1 MQELIIYLLKSSGL
15 IAAFYVA
22 YYFLLRKETFFT
34 SNRWFLLTGLVTSSV
49 LPSFFIEKIVFVET
63 PKSVQNPVINTI
75 SNSVPTTEIIE
86 KSIEI
91 DWFQI
96 GIYIYG
102 IITLILLFKVFFNLI
117 SLFKILDNKQVLKQD
132 KFQFI
137 DVNENLSP
145 FSFFNYIVYNSSLY
159 SESELRSI
167 LLHEK
172 IHSAQKHSFDVLV
185 TNLFSI
191 LFWFNPF
198 MYLYKKAVIQ
208 NLEYIA
214 DSEAIAQ
221 IDDKKSYQMAL
232 LKVVSH
238 QNCLPITNHFYQ
250 SLIKKRI
257 VMLNKNQS
265 NKRNSWKYAVIIP
278 ALVAFVILF
287 QVKVIA
293 QEKEVEATANKTAY
307 AELTAFSI
315 DKNSTDEEIKND
327 AEILKKQSGI
337 DVKFSKI
344 KRNTKGEIIAIKIDY
359 KDKNGNKGSSFVNSD
374 EPIET
379 ITIFKTS
386 NSVGIKTSSDTVTHL
401 VKDKVIIFNNNK
413 NEYIRDTETLVSP
426 DEEGKNLL
434 LIINGKEYFK
444 NDLKNF
450 NFSVDGSITQYDSEE
465 AVKRFGPQGKDGA
478 WVFNGTTVFN
488 DNNTA
493 ALNDFPTPP
502 TPPTPPV
509 APTLNFEVAKFPA
522 MPTPPTPPSGSPIN
536 NEKAWKKFE
545 KKMEEYEK
553 KIEALEPEIKAFEE
567 KMSNFDERM
576 KPFEK
581 EMEVFE
587 KKMEVFEKQME
598 VYQQK
603 LEVYKEKERARR

>member
-1 MQELIIYLLKSSGL
+1 
-15 IAAFYVA
+15 
-22 YYFLLRKETFFT
+22 
-34 SNRWFLLTGLVTSSV
+34 
-49 LPSFFIEKIVFVET
+49 
-63 PKSVQNPVINTI
+63 
-75 SNSVPTTEIIE
+75 
-86 KSIEI
+86 
-91 DWFQI
+91 
-96 GIYIYG
+96 
-102 IITLILLFKVFFNLI
+102 
-117 SLFKILDNKQVLKQD
+117 
-132 KFQFI
+132 
-137 DVNENLSP
+137 
-145 FSFFNYIVYNSSLY
+145 
-159 SESELRSI
+159 
-167 LLHEK
+167 
-172 IHSAQKHSFDVLV
+172 
-185 TNLFSI
+185 
-191 LFWFNPF
+191 

-293 QEKEVEATANKTAY
+293 QEKEVEATENKTAY

-337 DVKFSKI
+337 DVKFSRI
-344 KRNTKGEIIAIKIDY
+344 KRNSNGEITAIKIDY

-450 NFSVDGSITQYDSEE
+450 NFSLDGSITQYDSEE

-509 APTLNFEVAKFPA
+509 APTLNFEVAKFPT

-536 NEKAWKKFE
+536 NEKAWKKYE

-581 EMEVFE
+581 EMEAFE

-603 LEVYKEKERARR
+603 MESYREKERTKR

>member
-15 IAAFYVA
+15 LAAFYLA

-34 SNRWFLLTGLVTSSV
+34 SNRWFLLTGLITSAI
-49 LPSFFIEKIVFVET
+49 LPSFFIEKIVFVEA
-63 PKSVQNPVINTI
+63 PKFVQNPVINTI

-96 GIYIYG
+96 GIYVYG
-102 IITLILLFKVFFNLI
+102 IIALLLLLKVLFNLI
-117 SLFKILDNKQVLKQD
+117 SLFKVLDYKQLTKED
-132 KFQFI
+132 KFRYL

-159 SESELRSI
+159 SESELQSI

-172 IHSAQKHSFDVLV
+172 IHSAQKHSFDVLI
-185 TNLFSI
+185 TNLFSV

-198 MYLYKKAVIQ
+198 MYLYKKAVTQ

-221 IDDKKSYQMAL
+221 IDDKKAYQMAL

-278 ALVAFVILF
+278 ALVAFVIFF

-293 QEKEVEATANKTAY
+293 QEKEVEIKEYKTIY
-307 AELTAFSI
+307 DELTSFSVN
-315 DKNSTDEEIKND
+315 KNSTDEEIKKD
-327 AEILKKQSGI
+327 AESLKKQSGV

-344 KRNTKGEIIAIKIDY
+344 KRNSKGEIIAIKIEY
-359 KDKNGNKGSSFVNSD
+359 KDKNGNKGASYVNSD
-374 EPIET
+374 KPIET
-379 ITIFKTS
+379 ITVFKNN
-386 NSVGIKTSSDTVTHL
+386 NSIGIKMTSETELILSKNGTA
-401 VKDKVIIFNNNK
+401 IYNNNDENQQDENNPLAEEK
-413 NEYIRDTETLVSP
+413 NTF
-426 DEEGKNLL
+426 

-444 NDLKNF
+444 KDIKNF
-450 NFSVDGSITQYDSEE
+450 NLSCDGSITQLESEE
-465 AVKRFGPQGKDGA
+465 AIKIYGNKAKDGA
-478 WVFNGTTVFN
+478 LVFNGTTKFIDKSEFSN
-488 DNNTA
+488 EDY
-493 ALNDFPTPP
+493 PTPP

-509 APTLNFEVAKFPA
+509 APTLNFEVAKFPT
-522 MPTPPTPPSGSPIN
+522 MPTPPTPPSGSPLN
-536 NEKAWKKFE
+536 NEKAWKKYE

-553 KIEALEPEIKAFEE
+553 KMEALEPEIKAFEE
-567 KMSNFDERM
+567 KMSNFDEQM

-581 EMEVFE
+581 EMEAFE

-603 LEVYKEKERARR
+603 MEVYREKERARR